1 MIYAL
6 IINQLVI
13 IVGIANAFMIIDFN
27 RPEVEK

>member
-13 IVGIANAFMIIDFN
+13 IVGIANSFMMIDFN